1 MPLIRSMNLARFVA
15 EMVSSFSLSLA
26 VLKAVDL
33 TDITQLTPKRVMHF
47 RMLFEAMFEHPDKLV
62 WNLFT
67 RVAVAPELEILRQGI
82 EFFVKE
88 YVVKSNR
95 SVSGKFKVVRKA
107 LNNTE
112 GILM

>member
-15 EMVSSFSLSLA
+15 EMVVSFTLSVA

-33 TDITQLTPKRVMHF
+33 NDIRQLTPKRVMHF
-47 RMLFEAMFEHPDKLV
+47 RMLFEAMFEYPDKV
-62 WNLFT
+62 IWNVFT
-67 RVAVAPELEILRQGI
+67 RLALTPELESLRQGI

-88 YVVKSNR
+88 YLVKNSR
-95 SVSGKFKVVRKA
+95 KMSEKFKVVKKA
-107 LNNTE
+107 LNNAE